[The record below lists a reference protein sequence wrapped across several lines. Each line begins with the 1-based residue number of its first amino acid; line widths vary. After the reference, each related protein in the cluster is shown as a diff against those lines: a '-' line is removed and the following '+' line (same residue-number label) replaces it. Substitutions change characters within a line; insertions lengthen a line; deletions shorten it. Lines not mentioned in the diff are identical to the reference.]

1 MANTKSAAKRARQTI
16 RRTQENRRVK
26 TAVKNQLKKVR
37 TAIQEGSLDKAKL
50 AELATTAVS
59 VIDKAAKTGQIHK
72 NKADRHKGE
81 FARALASAK

>member
-16 RRTQENRRVK
+16 RRTQENRSVK

-37 TAIQEGSLDKAKL
+37 AAIKEGTLDKAKL
-50 AELATTAVS
+50 KELANTAVS
-59 VIDKAAKTGQIHK
+59 VIDKAAKSGQIHK

-81 FARALASAK
+81 FARAVAAAK